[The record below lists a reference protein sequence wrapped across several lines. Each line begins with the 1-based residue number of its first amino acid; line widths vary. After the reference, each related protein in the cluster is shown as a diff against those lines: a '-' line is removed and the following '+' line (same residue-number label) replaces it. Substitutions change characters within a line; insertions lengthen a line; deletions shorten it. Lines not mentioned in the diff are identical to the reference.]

1 MPVNAPFTAQDLGKM
16 NRILYDLQQLNEL
29 FDKYQ
34 SCGIACEEGMI
45 RRDALVNQLL
55 EIKKQFF
62 PGR

>member
-1 MPVNAPFTAQDLGKM
+1 MPVNAPFSAQDLGKM

-29 FDKYQ
+29 FEKMTA
-34 SCGIACEEGMI
+34 CALPCEEGI
-45 RRDALVNQLL
+45 VRRDALVNQLL